1 MFTGLVETVGTVRAL
16 RRTGAVYCLSI
27 EAPEIAPELV
37 LGQSVSVSGACL
49 TVTSCRGDGFDVEM
63 MPETLSRTWFGESLK
78 PGMPVNL
85 ERAMRLGDRL
95 DGHIVLGHVDGTAR
109 LAELQGGD
117 QTRVACFSAPRGLLR
132 GIVSKGSVA
141 LDGVSLTVIDV
152 DNTTFSVGLIPTT
165 LISCTLGGLKVG
177 MSVNLETDILGKY
190 VERLMAPLP
199 PGSTASGPSRGLSME
214 ELRELGY

>member
-1 MFTGLVETVGTVRAL
+1 M
-16 RRTGAVYCLSI
+16 
-27 EAPEIAPELV
+27 
-37 LGQSVSVSGACL
+37 
-49 TVTSCRGDGFDVEM
+49 
-63 MPETLSRTWFGESLK
+63 
-78 PGMPVNL
+78 
-85 ERAMRLGDRL
+85 
-95 DGHIVLGHVDGTAR
+95 LGHVDGTAR

-117 QTRVACFSAPRGLLR
+117 QTREARFSAPRELLR

-152 DNTTFSVGLIPTT
+152 DNTTFSVGFIPTT
-165 LISCTLGGLKVG
+165 LISCTLGGLQVG

-199 PGSTASGPSRGLSME
+199 SGSPASEPSRGLSME

>member
-1 MFTGLVETVGTVRAL
+1 MFTGLVETMGTVRAL
-16 RRTGAVYCLSI
+16 RRTGAVYCLSL
-27 EAPEIAPELV
+27 EAPKIAPELV

-49 TVTSCRGDGFDVEM
+49 TVTACRTDGFDVEM
-63 MPETLSRTWFGESLK
+63 MPETLSRTWFGDRLK

-95 DGHIVLGHVDGTAR
+95 DGHIVLGHVDGMAK
-109 LAELQGGD
+109 LAELRGNE
-117 QTRVACFSAPRGLLR
+117 QTREAFFSAPPELVR

-152 DNTTFSVGLIPTT
+152 SDAEFSVGLIPTT
-165 LISCTLGGLKVG
+165 LAYSTLGGLKVG

-190 VERLMAPLP
+190 VERLMGHTPAKLEFP
-199 PGSTASGPSRGLSME
+199 TEE
-214 ELRELGY
+214 ELRKLGY